1 MLEGCGRLLLNFY
14 LVCYKF
20 ILNILSLDRTPL
32 FTVLFDNHLFCSF
45 ISLKTILHFEMILL
59 LSNHLVQG
67 YDLVCIASK
76 RILIRFHTFKEPSHI
91 LLSNR

>member
-1 MLEGCGRLLLNFY
+1 LI
-14 LVCYKF
+14 CYKI

-32 FTVLFDNHLFCSF
+32 FTVLFDNHLFCWL
-45 ISLKTILHFEMILL
+45 ISLETILHFEQILL

-76 RILIRFHTFKEPSHI
+76 RILIRFHTFKEPSHV